1 MKYIDVS
8 EHQGLIDWEKVKGNV
23 DGVILRAGYGSKGT
37 ADKRFQRNAAE
48 CNRLGIPFGA
58 YWFSYAKSEE
68 EAKTEAKHLLAAVKP
83 YRVEL
88 PLAFDLE
95 YDTVANMERAGVKP
109 TKKLCSGMV
118 HAFCKMVEAAGY
130 WALNY
135 ANPDFLARYF
145 DEEVAS
151 RYGLWLAQWP
161 NKVDVK
167 NPPRPCAIWQWGGSK
182 VPGINGNVDTDECY
196 QDFRKIIAE
205 FGMNNLK
212 PAYTEDDGSVTWEF
226 TQAQPQ
232 KPWYADAMTWMTAQG
247 LYTEERPNDPV
258 TRAELATVLYRIYG
272 PQDEK
277 KDSGLLSE

>member
-8 EHQGLIDWEKVKGNV
+8 EHQGIIDWEKVKGNV
-23 DGVILRAGYGSKGT
+23 DGVMIRAGYGSKGT
-37 ADKRFQRNAAE
+37 ADKHFRRNAAE

-68 EAKTEAKHLLAAVKP
+68 EAKMEAKHLLVAVKP

-95 YDTVANMERAGVKP
+95 YATVSNMQTAGVKP
-109 TKKLCSGMV
+109 TKKLCSSMV
-118 HAFCKMVEAAGY
+118 HAFCKTVETAGY

-161 NKVDVK
+161 SEVDVK
-167 NPPRPCAIWQWGGSK
+167 NPPRPCAIWQWGGSAI
-182 VPGINGNVDTDECY
+182 PGINGNVDTDESY
-196 QDFRKIIAE
+196 QDFKKIIAE
-205 FGMNNLK
+205 FGMNNLI
-212 PAYTEDDGSVTWEF
+212 PAYTEDDGSVTYEF
-226 TQAQPQ
+226 TQLQPPNPDPTAEALKWAQ
-232 KPWYADAMTWMTAQG
+232 
-247 LYTEERPNDPV
+247 
-258 TRAELATVLYRIYG
+258 
-272 PQDEK
+272 
-277 KDSGLLSE
+277 DSGITDDPALALAIWRYHNTFIIKEENK